1 MMVLS
6 TGCGSA
12 NSATTPTPTQT
23 PTPTPQNG
31 TVSVIVTDAST
42 DDRATIGVRV
52 LSIALTPQGGG
63 TPVTVYAAPNPTI
76 NLLQLDQLGEV
87 LGNTGIPAGTYTT
100 VTLTVSGNPGDIC

>member
-31 TVSVIVTDAST
+31 TVSVSVIVTDAST

-52 LSIALTPQGGG
+52 LSIALTPQGG
-63 TPVTVYAAPNPTI
+63 TPVTVYAAPKPTI
-76 NLLQLDQLGEV
+76 NLLQLES
-87 LGNTGIPAGTYTT
+87 AK
-100 VTLTVSGNPGDIC
+100 